1 MRKWYKWTYKQKQTH
16 RGGKQTYQRGRRG
29 RDKLGVRL
37 MDTHYSIENNQQG
50 PIVQHT
56 EQYSVSYN
64 KLQQKRMKNI

>member
-1 MRKWYKWTYKQKQTH
+1 
-16 RGGKQTYQRGRRG
+16 
-29 RDKLGVRL
+29 

-64 KLQQKRMKNI
+64 KLQQKRMKNIYTYTYL